1 MKGIFTMR
9 KKHSNIFKI
18 NLIIVEVIYFIAA
31 IIAGFA
37 TSGKHAF
44 NWTVAIAVWASNF
57 VIWLILYAVYSILDN
72 QETQISILDRLTEQL
87 NTSDSSQPSNLEQL
101 AANTKK
107 TNNVWIC
114 PKCGDKNSNTT
125 IQCSCGYINSNS
137 KPVEYVSFK
146 HVCQNCGKEFTV
158 KYKNAKGQSLPT
170 LNVTCPHCKTELT
183 IKK

>member
-1 MKGIFTMR
+1 M
-9 KKHSNIFKI
+9 
-18 NLIIVEVIYFIAA
+18 
-31 IIAGFA
+31 
-37 TSGKHAF
+37 
-44 NWTVAIAVWASNF
+44 
-57 VIWLILYAVYSILDN
+57 
-72 QETQISILDRLTEQL
+72 DRLTEQL